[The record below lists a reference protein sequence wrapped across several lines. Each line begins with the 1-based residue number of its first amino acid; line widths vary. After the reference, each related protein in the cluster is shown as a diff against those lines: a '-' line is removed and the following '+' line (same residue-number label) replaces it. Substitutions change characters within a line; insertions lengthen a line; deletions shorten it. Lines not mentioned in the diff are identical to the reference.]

1 MPHDPQSPRPDVAL
15 VAPYP
20 PAGERHGGHSGVAS
34 YTANL
39 ANALAA
45 EGVNV
50 TVVAPYLPE
59 PHADGHAEPAD
70 FHDGGVTVQRRFP
83 LGPSALPRAA
93 AAAAEVAAPVV
104 HLQWE
109 MFLYGG
115 PAALRGLVPSL
126 YGFRHAAAPLV
137 TTMHQVLDPA
147 TIDRAT
153 TALHR
158 VGVPAPLAR
167 VGIGTVQKA
176 IAAASDVTV
185 VHEQA
190 FRRVVPDATVIS
202 HGIERPPVV
211 DRAGARRRL
220 GLDPVGGRLVVL
232 CFGFLAP
239 YKGLELA
246 ADTAALAGPGVQVVF
261 AGGEHPRMHGDSYA
275 DELQARSGGR
285 ARFTGWVPDDDVA
298 DWFAAADLALFT
310 YPKPFAAS
318 GALALALAHG
328 TPVLLS
334 PALAR
339 CVGAP
344 SPLSATMQA
353 GPLAA
358 QLDLLGAQP
367 ERLTELAD
375 WTAVLR
381 AEREWPNVARRH
393 AAVYAGLASGHPHQ
407 PNEGVDDGG
416 DPAPGRLRAA

>member
-1 MPHDPQSPRPDVAL
+1 MPRELRGATPDVTL

-39 ANALAA
+39 ATALAA
-45 EGVNV
+45 EGVAV
-50 TVVAPYLPE
+50 DVVAPFLPDA
-59 PHADGHAEPAD
+59 HADGHAEPDD
-70 FHDGGVTVQRRFP
+70 FRDGDVTVHRRFA
-83 LGPSALPRAA
+83 LGSTALPRAA
-93 AAAAEVAAPVV
+93 AAVADVGAPVV

-115 PAALRGLVPSL
+115 AAALRGLVPSL
-126 YGFRHAAAPLV
+126 VGLHHSETPLV

-147 TIDRAT
+147 TIDRGT

-158 VGVPAPLAR
+158 VGVPATIAR

-190 FRRVVPDATVIS
+190 FRRVVPGATVIS
-202 HGIERPPVV
+202 HGIERPPAH
-211 DRAGARRRL
+211 DRADARDRL
-220 GLDPVGGRLVVL
+220 GLPPLGVELVVL

-246 ADTAALAGPGVQVVF
+246 AEAAASTGPAVRVVF
-261 AGGEHPRMHGDSYA
+261 AGGDHPRMQGDSYA
-275 DELQARSGGR
+275 EQLAARSAGR
-285 ARFTGWVPDDDVA
+285 AEFTGWVPDDDVA
-298 DWFAAADLALFT
+298 DWFAAADVALFT
-310 YPKPFAAS
+310 YPKPFSAS

-334 PALAR
+334 PAMAR

-344 SPLSATMQA
+344 SRLVAAMHASGLA
-353 GPLAA
+353 GQLDRLAA
-358 QLDLLGAQP
+358 DRPRLG
-367 ERLTELAD
+367 ELAE

-381 AEREWPNVARRH
+381 SEREWPAVARRH
-393 AAVYAGLASGHPHQ
+393 AELYAGLAGHDPTG
-407 PNEGVDDGG
+407 EVDDGR
-416 DPAPGRLRAA
+416 DPVGRRLRAA

>member
-1 MPHDPQSPRPDVAL
+1 MPMPRDLRRSAPDVTL

-39 ANALAA
+39 AHALAA
-45 EGVNV
+45 EGVAV
-50 TVVAPYLPE
+50 DVVAPFLPE
-59 PHADGHAEPAD
+59 PHADGHTEPDD
-70 FHDGGVTVQRRFP
+70 FRDGEVVVHRRFP

-93 AAAAEVAAPVV
+93 SAAGDVGAAVV

-115 PAALRGLVPSL
+115 AAALRGLVPSL
-126 YGFRHAAAPLV
+126 YGLHHSAAPLV

-147 TIDRAT
+147 TIDRST

-167 VGIGTVQKA
+167 VGIGTVQRA

-185 VHEQA
+185 VHEQV
-190 FRRVVPDATVIS
+190 FRRVVPGATVIS
-202 HGIERPPVV
+202 HGIELPPAH
-211 DRAGARRRL
+211 DRAAARKRL
-220 GLDPVGGRLVVL
+220 GLPPLGTELVAL

-246 ADTAALAGPGVQVVF
+246 ADAAAVAGPAVRVVF
-261 AGGEHPRMHGDSYA
+261 AGGDHPRMPGDSYA
-275 DELQARSGGR
+275 DELGARSAGR

-298 DWFAAADLALFT
+298 VWFAAADVALFT

-334 PALAR
+334 PAMAR

-344 SPLSATMQA
+344 STLVATMQPGA
-353 GPLAA
+353 LAR
-358 QLDLLGAQP
+358 QLDQLATDR
-367 ERLTELAD
+367 ERLTGLAE
-375 WTAVLR
+375 WTGVLR
-381 AEREWPNVARRH
+381 AEREWPAVARRH
-393 AAVYAGLASGHPHQ
+393 AELYASLAGRDSAG
-407 PNEGVDDGG
+407 EVGDGR
-416 DPAPGRLRAA
+416 DPAGGRLRAA

>member
-1 MPHDPQSPRPDVAL
+1 MPPSAPDVTL

-20 PAGERHGGHSGVAS
+20 PGGQRHGGHSGVAS

-39 ANALAA
+39 AHALAG
-45 EGVNV
+45 EGARV
-50 TVVAPYLPE
+50 TVVAQTL
-59 PHADGHAEPAD
+59 DGQPD
-70 FHDGGVTVQRRFP
+70 DSTDGDVFVRRRYP

-93 AAAAEVAAPVV
+93 AAAAETGAPVV

-109 MFLYGG
+109 TFLYGG
-115 PAALRGLVPSL
+115 AAALCGLVPSL
-126 YGFRHAAAPLV
+126 FGLRQASTPLV

-167 VGIGTVQKA
+167 VGLGGVQKA
-176 IAAASDVTV
+176 IAAASDVTI

-190 FRRVVPDATVIS
+190 FRRVVAGATVIN
-202 HGIERPPVV
+202 HGIERPPAL
-211 DRAGARRRL
+211 DRAAARQRL
-220 GLDPVGGRLVVL
+220 GLAPLGSELVAL

-246 ADTAALAGPGVQVVF
+246 ADAAALAGPGVCVVL

-275 DELQARSGGR
+275 DELRRRCAGR
-285 ARFTGWVPDDDVA
+285 ARLTGWVPDDHVA
-298 DWFAAADLALFT
+298 DWFAAADVALFP

-339 CVGAP
+339 CIGAP
-344 SPLSATMQA
+344 ST
-353 GPLAA
+353 LAA
-358 QLDLLGAQP
+358 AMQPAALARQLD
-367 ERLTELAD
+367 RLAGDPARLAELAD
-375 WTAVLR
+375 WTGVLR
-381 AEREWPNVARRH
+381 AEREWPSVARRH
-393 AAVYAGLASGHPHQ
+393 LAVYEEVGDGRDLAGRR
-407 PNEGVDDGG
+407 V
-416 DPAPGRLRAA
+416 RAA

>member
-1 MPHDPQSPRPDVAL
+1 MRPDVAL

-39 ANALAA
+39 AAALAA
-45 EGVNV
+45 EGVRV

-59 PHADGHAEPAD
+59 PHADGHTEPDD
-70 FHDGGVTVQRRFP
+70 FCDGDVTVQRRFP
-83 LGPSALPRAA
+83 LGHTALPRAA
-93 AAAAEVAAPVV
+93 AAAADVDAPVV

-109 MFLYGG
+109 TFLYGG

-126 YGFRHAAAPLV
+126 YGLRHASAPLV

-167 VGIGTVQKA
+167 VGIGTVQKV

-190 FRRVVPDATVIS
+190 FRRVVPGATVIS
-202 HGIERPPVV
+202 HGIERPPAI
-211 DRAGARRRL
+211 DRAAARARL
-220 GLDPVGGRLVVL
+220 GLGPIGSRLVVV

-246 ADTAALAGPGVQVVF
+246 ADAAALAGPDVQVVF
-261 AGGEHPRMHGDSYA
+261 AGGEHPRMQGDSYA
-275 DELQARSGGR
+275 DELAVRAAGR
-285 ARFTGWVPDDDVA
+285 ATFTGWVPDDDVA
-298 DWFAAADLALFT
+298 DWFAAADVALFS

-334 PALAR
+334 PAMAR

-344 SPLSATMQA
+344 STLLATMQP
-353 GPLAA
+353 GPLAR
-358 QLDLLGAQP
+358 QLDVLATQS
-367 ERLTELAD
+367 ERLKELAD

-381 AEREWPNVARRH
+381 AEREWPAVARRH
-393 AAVYAGLASGHPHQ
+393 AEVYDQLVERAGK
-407 PNEGVDDGG
+407 GVDDGR
-416 DPAPGRLRAA
+416 DLALGRLRAA